1 MTTLIISYEEMDG
14 IMNIVKSPEESGFLM
29 KDVSEGVRNE
39 AKKKSLNFVANYEV
53 HLLLG
58 Y

>member
-39 AKKKSLNFVANYEV
+39 AKKKA
-53 HLLLG
+53 
-58 Y
+58 